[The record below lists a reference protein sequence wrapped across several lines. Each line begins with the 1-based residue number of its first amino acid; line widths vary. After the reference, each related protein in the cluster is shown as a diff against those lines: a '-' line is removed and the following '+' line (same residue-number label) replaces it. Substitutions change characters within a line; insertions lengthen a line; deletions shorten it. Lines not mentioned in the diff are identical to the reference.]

1 MAEGHSLSGP
11 GRDGYSLGGTRQERR
26 RAERNFRDL
35 AQAAEAVAARAL
47 DPEVR
52 KLASELH
59 EDFDV
64 EPLDFTYGASVDRDR
79 DVLVFDTSLE
89 IRSPATRGTQVAHG
103 RAEVSAETLRYVP
116 GALPAAAVQA
126 AQLCF
131 DQARAW
137 ARTHPGPKARVTHP
151 LYADQPDPAVGF

>member
-79 DVLVFDTSLE
+79 DILVFEVELQL
-89 IRSPATRGTQVAHG
+89 RSGGLLHTARGRG
-103 RAEVSAETLRYVP
+103 EVSAQAFWHIP
-116 GALPAAAVQA
+116 DALPQAVVHAAESCFTA
-126 AQLCF
+126 ATAWAERNSVLK
-131 DQARAW
+131 ARA
-137 ARTHPGPKARVTHP
+137 RNP
-151 LYADQPDPAVGF
+151 LYADAPDPEAGF